1 MKMTGTIR
9 STEGWTGHGAGLTA
23 GEAREHAIADVPS
36 GYELVDTMTESAKP
50 GEPVTMRSSARSI
63 ETRAIAADGA
73 DYAGALRG
81 LRDAVPDGWQLQAV
95 TLESA

>member
-23 GEAREHAIADVPS
+23 GEAREHAIADVPAGS
-36 GYELVDTMTESAKP
+36 ELVDTMTESAKA